1 MAKAAKTGATAGTGR
16 RTARLKVFRTP
27 IGFHDAWVAA
37 PSRKAAL
44 AAWGAD
50 RDLFAR
56 GVAEEVTDPAAMAA
70 PLAQPGVVLRTS
82 RGSVAEQLAALP
94 ATKKRTTEAT
104 PATATAAARPRRA
117 PRPDRAALDAAEA
130 AVATADRRCRQV
142 TEEFDAREAELARER
157 RTAERAARDAARK
170 EARALER
177 AQADYARAMTAW
189 EESR

>member
-1 MAKAAKTGATAGTGR
+1 MTEAKSGARAK
-16 RTARLKVFRTP
+16 RLKVFRTP

-94 ATKKRTTEAT
+94 AK
-104 PATATAAARPRRA
+104 TAPVRKDARPAADRAAPAPRARRV
-117 PRPDRAALDAAEA
+117 PRPDHAALDAAEA
-130 AVATADRRCRQV
+130 AVAAADRRCRQV
-142 TEEFDAREAELARER
+142 TAEFDAREAELARER